1 MTFCSNCGNRLAE
14 GLKYCNSCG
23 FRLGV
28 EDDDDKDGKPG
39 KMLDG
44 ILTTVFLI
52 VLFGLGILVGL
63 VAVMLDKNV
72 MPQLVAIIVIA
83 YLAAIF
89 GICYTLLSQVPKLVD
104 AKLNERKERKQGRL
118 PVAVPQQLEPAN
130 TAEFIDRPIASVTD
144 HTTRTLDHV
153 PARKD

>member
-44 ILTTVFLI
+44 ILTTVFL
-52 VLFGLGILVGL
+52 VVMFGLGILVGL
-63 VAVMLDKNV
+63 VAILLGNNV
-72 MPQLVAIIVIA
+72 MPQLVVIIVVAYIA
-83 YLAAIF
+83 AVF
-89 GICYTLLSQVPKLVD
+89 GICFMLLSQVPKLVD
-104 AKLNERKERKQGRL
+104 AKLNERKQGRL
-118 PVAVPQQLEPAN
+118 PAAASPQQLKPAD
-130 TAEFIDRPIASVTD
+130 TAEFIERPIASVTD
-144 HTTRTLDHV
+144 HTTRTLEETPV
-153 PARKD
+153 KRG

>member
-1 MTFCSNCGNRLAE
+1 MIFCSNCGNRLAE

-28 EDDDDKDGKPG
+28 EDDDDKEGKPG

-72 MPQLVAIIVIA
+72 MPQLVAIVVIG
-83 YLAAIF
+83 YLGAVF

-104 AKLNERKERKQGRL
+104 AKLSERKQGRL
-118 PVAVPQQLEPAN
+118 PAATHQQLEPAN
-130 TAEFIDRPIASVTD
+130 TAQFLNQAGRSVTD
-144 HTTRTLDHV
+144 HTTRALEDI
-153 PARKD
+153 PANKDQN

>member
-1 MTFCSNCGNRLAE
+1 MIFCSNCGNRLAE

-28 EDDDDKDGKPG
+28 EDDNDKEGKPG

-72 MPQLVAIIVIA
+72 MPQLVAIVVIA
-83 YLAAIF
+83 YLGAIF
-89 GICYTLLSQVPKLVD
+89 GISFTLLSQVPKLVD
-104 AKLNERKERKQGRL
+104 AKLSERKQGRL
-118 PVAVPQQLEPAN
+118 PAATHQQLEPAN
-130 TAEFIDRPIASVTD
+130 TAEFIDHPIASVTD
-144 HTTRTLDHV
+144 HTTRTLEEV
-153 PARKD
+153 PVRRK

>member
-1 MTFCSNCGNRLAE
+1 MIFCSNCGNRLAE

-23 FRLGV
+23 FRLGA
-28 EDDDDKDGKPG
+28 EDDDDKEGKPG
-39 KMLDG
+39 KMLEG

-72 MPQLVAIIVIA
+72 IPQMVAIVVIA
-83 YLAAIF
+83 YIAAIF

-104 AKLNERKERKQGRL
+104 AKLNERKPDRL
-118 PVAVPQQLEPAN
+118 PAAAPQQLEPAN

-144 HTTRTLDHV
+144 HTTRTLEEAPV
-153 PARKD
+153 KRK